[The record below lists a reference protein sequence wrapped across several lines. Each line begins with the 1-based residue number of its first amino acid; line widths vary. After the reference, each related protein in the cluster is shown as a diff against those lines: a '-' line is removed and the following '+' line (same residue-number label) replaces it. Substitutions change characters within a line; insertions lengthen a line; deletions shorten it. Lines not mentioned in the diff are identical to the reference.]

1 MGSGGPPRYTRR
13 HILGGGTGSRV
24 MPGPLRLPKN
34 GVKDVYSVMYSPGA
48 GSNLSAFPQG
58 TNSNYTTVAKQTSI
72 GGTLN
77 TGAITTIWSPGGI
90 GGGPNEPGTSVNV
103 IISGDVSGFN
113 AVYPPTEQA
122 YVDPN
127 GYDLTYLTSISHYR
141 HDTGVYVNLDSRFDA
156 FNIPFGFPKAY
167 NSGAAN
173 ANIDARNPSY
183 TVTCGGGGWG
193 SAGGTNYAVAGST
206 GGAGGAAI
214 KTNGNAVTFT
224 GGQGTDRVF
233 GAIA

>member
-1 MGSGGPPRYTRR
+1 MGSGGPPRYSRQ
-13 HILGGGTGSRV
+13 HMMGGGTGSRV

-34 GVKDVYSVMYSPGA
+34 GVKDVYSVMYNPA
-48 GSNLSAFPQG
+48 AANDLTLFPRG
-58 TNSNYTTVAKQTSI
+58 TNSNYTTVAKQAAI

-77 TGAITTIWSPGGI
+77 VGTLTTTWSPGGI
-90 GGGPNEPGTSVNV
+90 GGGPNEPGTSLNV

-113 AVYPPTEQA
+113 AAYPPTTQS
-122 YVDPN
+122 YTDPN
-127 GYDLTYLTSISHYR
+127 GYDLTYTTSISHYR
-141 HDTGVYVNLDSRFDA
+141 HDTGVYVNLDNRFDA
-156 FNIPFGFPKAY
+156 FNIPFGFQKSFNPSV
-167 NSGAAN
+167 NT
-173 ANIDARNPSY
+173 IQPPNPSY
-183 TVTCGGGGWG
+183 MVSCGGGGWG
-193 SAGGTNYAVAGST
+193 SAGGTVYSVAGST